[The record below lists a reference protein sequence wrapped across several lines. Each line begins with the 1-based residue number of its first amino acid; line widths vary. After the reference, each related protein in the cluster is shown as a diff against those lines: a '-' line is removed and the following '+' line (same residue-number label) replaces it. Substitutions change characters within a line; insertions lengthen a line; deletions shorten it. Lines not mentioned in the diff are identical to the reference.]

1 MNEFENVS
9 VVKAA
14 NIYFDGRVISRTLR
28 FPNGERKTL
37 GIMQAGD
44 YRFDTGKRELMEILS
59 GDVEVRLP
67 GEDRWHRHGAGETF
81 EVAANAT
88 FDIRVLSLTDYCC
101 SYLD

>member
-1 MNEFENVS
+1 MSEFENVS

-14 NIYFDGRVISRTLR
+14 NIYFGGKVISRTLR

-37 GIMQAGD
+37 GIMQPGD
-44 YRFDTGKRELMEILS
+44 YRFDTATQELMEILS

-67 GEDRWHRHGAGETF
+67 GAEQWQRFGAGETF
-81 EVAANAT
+81 EVVANAT
-88 FDIRVLSLTDYCC
+88 FDIRVLNLTDYCC